1 MIDARV
7 QLPQYWVLW
16 EDGEGKGAR
25 QACRV
30 SSGSTVRKVEQ
41 SSQPLADFYVA
52 SRVRKSGYKGF
63 SLLITYAKRKL
74 HLRHDYLCGFRK
86 LNYVFFAF
94 EQLHHLSCVPRRLN
108 GTHV

>member
-52 SRVRKSGYKGF
+52 SRVRKIWLQRVF
-63 SLLITYAKRKL
+63 TAD
-74 HLRHDYLCGFRK
+74 HLRQEK
-86 LNYVFFAF
+86 APS
-94 EQLHHLSCVPRRLN
+94 QA
-108 GTHV
+108 